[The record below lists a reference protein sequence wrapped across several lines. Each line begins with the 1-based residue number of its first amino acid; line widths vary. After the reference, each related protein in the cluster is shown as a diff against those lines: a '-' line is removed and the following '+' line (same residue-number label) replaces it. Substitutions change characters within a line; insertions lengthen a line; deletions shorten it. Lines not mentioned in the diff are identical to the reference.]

1 MPRLAA
7 LRQRRLLSQ
16 RELARRAGIAPSSVY
31 SIENGRT
38 VPRVG
43 VMRKIVTALGIENP
57 MEIDEFRGLLAD
69 DGAPEV
75 EHGQALSEATDP
87 VLADLWDNDEDAVYD
102 EVFAE
107 LQRQARDRSDR
118 AAT

>member
-1 MPRLAA
+1 MPRLAS
-7 LRQRRLLSQ
+7 LRRRRLLSQ
-16 RELARRAGIAPSSVY
+16 RELAQRAGIASSSVY

-43 VMRKIVTALGIENP
+43 VMRKIVAALGIADP
-57 MEIDEFRGLLAD
+57 MEVDEFRALFAD
-69 DGAPEV
+69 DGVPEI

-107 LQRQARDRSDR
+107 LQRQPRDRAS
-118 AAT
+118 A